1 MQLVR
6 QFLQGSSPGIKGFLY
21 VLNKFYLMTTTI
33 INFFKKPMILVI
45 LSIGLFSCE
54 KESGEGGK
62 SSVYGKVYVK
72 DYNAEFTVLK
82 EEYYGPNIWVYII
95 YGDNKDYS
103 DRIRTNYEG
112 TYEFKYLRPG
122 SYTIY
127 TYSKDS
133 TLQTLAEVAVI
144 QQVDIPKKKQEIEL
158 PDLII
163 FN

>member
-1 MQLVR
+1 MA
-6 QFLQGSSPGIKGFLY
+6 P
-21 VLNKFYLMTTTI
+21 TI
-33 INFFKKPMILVI
+33 INIFKKSMLLLI
-45 LSIGLFSCE
+45 LSTGLLSCE
-54 KESGEGGK
+54 KEPGEGGK
-62 SSVYGKVYVK
+62 STIYGKVYVK

-95 YGDNKDYS
+95 YGDNKDYN
-103 DRIRTNYEG
+103 DRIRTNYDG

-133 TLQTLAEVAVI
+133 TLQTLAEVPVI
-144 QQVDIPKKKQEIEL
+144 RQVDMPKKKQDLEL